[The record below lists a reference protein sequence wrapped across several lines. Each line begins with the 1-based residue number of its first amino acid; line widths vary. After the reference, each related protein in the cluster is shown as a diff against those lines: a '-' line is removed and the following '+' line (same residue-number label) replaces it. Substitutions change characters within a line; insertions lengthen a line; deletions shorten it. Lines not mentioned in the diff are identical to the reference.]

1 MEPRAGREITR
12 ETAKKEAED
21 NKLKR
26 RKEKIR
32 RKIDSKRF
40 PTIHQ
45 TIQTASQRQ
54 PESEGKEDT
63 QMKEESKEKS
73 KGYLPVNLHF
83 KKKHSWKS
91 RKKCWYCHSLSSE
104 KRLQSNAM
112 LLLSALG
119 TFKS

>member
-1 MEPRAGREITR
+1 MKLAEICR
-12 ETAKKEAED
+12 KD
-21 NKLKR
+21 NATY
-26 RKEKIR
+26 IR
-32 RKIDSKRF
+32 SKIDSKRF
-40 PTIHQ
+40 PPTHQ

-63 QMKEESKEKS
+63 QMKEESKEKN

-83 KKKHSWKS
+83 KKKTFLEVQ
-91 RKKCWYCHSLSSE
+91 KKVLVLAFSLSPE

>member
-1 MEPRAGREITR
+1 MESRAGKENTR
-12 ETAKKEAED
+12 KTTRKEAED

-32 RKIDSKRF
+32 SKIDSKRF
-40 PTIHQ
+40 PPTHQ

-63 QMKEESKEKS
+63 QMKEESKEKN

-83 KKKHSWKS
+83 KKNIPGSPEKS
-91 RKKCWYCHSLSSE
+91 AGRAIFPITCKKTAIKC
-104 KRLQSNAM
+104 NAFTVG
-112 LLLSALG
+112 AWAI
-119 TFKS
+119 

>member
-32 RKIDSKRF
+32 SKIDSKRF
-40 PTIHQ
+40 PPTHQ
-45 TIQTASQRQ
+45 TIQTANQRQ
-54 PESEGKEDT
+54 PESEGKEET
-63 QMKEESKEKS
+63 QMKEESKEKN
-73 KGYLPVNLHF
+73 KGYLPVNLVLPF
-83 KKKHSWKS
+83 
-91 RKKCWYCHSLSSE
+91 SLSPK
-104 KRLQSNAM
+104 KRLQSNEM
-112 LLLSALG
+112 LLLSELG

>member
-1 MEPRAGREITR
+1 MESRAEKENTR
-12 ETAKKEAED
+12 ETTRKEVED
-21 NKLKR
+21 NKLQM

-40 PTIHQ
+40 PPTHQ

-63 QMKEESKEKS
+63 QMKEESKEKN
-73 KGYLPVNLHF
+73 KGYLHF
-83 KKKHSWKS
+83 KKKFLEVQ
-91 RKKCWYCHSLSSE
+91 KKVLVLPFSLSPA
-104 KRLQSNAM
+104 KRLQPNAM

>member
-1 MEPRAGREITR
+1 MEPRAGSEITR

-32 RKIDSKRF
+32 SKIDSKRF
-40 PTIHQ
+40 PPTHQ

-63 QMKEESKEKS
+63 QMKEESKEKN
-73 KGYLPVNLHF
+73 KGYLSVNLHF
-83 KKKHSWKS
+83 KKNIPGSPEKS
-91 RKKCWYCHSLSSE
+91 
-104 KRLQSNAM
+104 A
-112 LLLSALG
+112 G
-119 TFKS
+119 TAILPIT

>member
-1 MEPRAGREITR
+1 MESRAGKENTR
-12 ETAKKEAED
+12 ETTRKEAED

-32 RKIDSKRF
+32 SKIDSKRF
-40 PTIHQ
+40 PPTHQ

-91 RKKCWYCHSLSSE
+91 RKKCWYCHSPYHL
-104 KRLQSNAM
+104 KKTAIKCNAFTVG
-112 LLLSALG
+112 AWNI
-119 TFKS
+119 

>member
-1 MEPRAGREITR
+1 MESRAGKENTR
-12 ETAKKEAED
+12 ETTRKEAED

-32 RKIDSKRF
+32 SKIDSKRF
-40 PTIHQ
+40 PPTHQ

-63 QMKEESKEKS
+63 QMKEESKEKN

-91 RKKCWYCHSLSSE
+91 RKKCWYCHFLSHL
-104 KRLQSNAM
+104 K
-112 LLLSALG
+112 
-119 TFKS
+119 KD